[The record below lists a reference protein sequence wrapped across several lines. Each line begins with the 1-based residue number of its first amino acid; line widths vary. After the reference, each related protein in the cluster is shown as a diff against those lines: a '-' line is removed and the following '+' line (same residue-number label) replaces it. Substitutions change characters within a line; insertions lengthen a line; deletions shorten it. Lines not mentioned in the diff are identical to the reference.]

1 MVTTASLERRFPP
14 VPEMSASHLGSDV
27 RAWRADTPATES
39 LNHLNNAGAGLMPHP
54 VLEAVG
60 SHLAL
65 ESRIGGYEAA
75 DAVEGELAA
84 VYSGVAELIGSQ
96 SHNIALLEHATVAFN
111 AALSSIAFQ
120 EGDVLLTTRND
131 YVSNQIAFLSLQNRF
146 GVEVVRAPDAEA
158 GGFDVGAMEA
168 LIRRRRPKL
177 VSVTHVPTSS
187 GLVQPVEAIGALC
200 ASLEVLYLVDACQ
213 SVGQMPLDVDRIQ
226 CDFLSATGRKFL
238 RGPRGTGFLYVS
250 DGVLSRGLEPL
261 FPDLHGAVWVD
272 DDIYQAAP
280 DATRFEMWES
290 SIALRLGLGQA
301 ARYATRVGLSESYAR
316 VQSLAERLRAGL
328 AELPEARVLDH
339 GEHLCGIVT
348 VAIDGMP
355 SGPLSLAM
363 RARGVN
369 TSYIEESSA
378 VLDYR
383 DKGVTDALRLSP
395 HYYNTED
402 EIDAAVALIAEL
414 IERGL

>member
-1 MVTTASLERRFPP
+1 MLGV
-14 VPEMSASHLGSDV
+14 SASHLGSDV
-27 RAWRADTPATES
+27 AAWRADTPATES

-54 VLEAVG
+54 VLETVT
-60 SHLAL
+60 SHLSL

-84 VYSGVAELIGSQ
+84 VYRGVAQLIGSEA
-96 SHNIALLEHATVAFN
+96 HNIALLEHATVAFN
-111 AALSSIAFQ
+111 AALSSVAFR

-146 GVEVVRAPDAEA
+146 GVEVVRAPDAPE

-177 VSVTHVPTSS
+177 VSITHVPTNS
-187 GLVQPVEAIGALC
+187 GLVQPIEEVGALC

-213 SVGQMPLDVDRIQ
+213 SVGQMPLDVKRIQ

-250 DGVLSRGLEPL
+250 DTALSRGFEPL

-280 DATRFEMWES
+280 DASRFEMWES

-301 ARYATRVGLSESYAR
+301 ARYATRVGLSEGYAR
-316 VQSLAERLRAGL
+316 VQLLANRLRTAL
-328 AELPEARVLDH
+328 SELPGARVLDV

-348 VAIDGMP
+348 VAIDGIP
-355 SGPLSLAM
+355 SGPLSRAM

-383 DKGVTDALRLSP
+383 DKGVEDAVRLSP

-402 EIDAAVALIAEL
+402 EIDAAVALMAEL
-414 IERGL
+414 IENGL